1 MNSDFIKASPDDTII
16 DILELVKEN
25 KISRLPVVD
34 ESGCL
39 RGIITKSSLVTTL
52 SQQFLDTE
60 EVE

>member
-1 MNSDFIKASPDDTII
+1 MNSDFINTNPDETII
-16 DILELVKEN
+16 DVLQIVKEN

-34 ESGCL
+34 KNNCL
-39 RGIITKSSLVTTL
+39 KGIITKSSLVTAL